1 MKNKVLKNSFWLIYD
16 KVFRLLGIVI
26 FNLLLA
32 NNLGADFVGEY
43 HFIIAVSYIFY
54 AISLFGLNDI
64 LIKELVG
71 LNFIKYPDMSFSIMF
86 LSSPPSKSN
95 LPFFIPSEFSNVI
108 SFISEINRSSGKL
121 PISRL
126 DFIESLRDIF
136 RPLI

>member
-1 MKNKVLKNSFWLIYD
+1 MKNKVLKYSFWLIYD

-71 LNFIKYPDMSFSIMF
+71 LKYSIK
-86 LSSPPSKSN
+86 
-95 LPFFIPSEFSNVI
+95 
-108 SFISEINRSSGKL
+108 
-121 PISRL
+121 
-126 DFIESLRDIF
+126 
-136 RPLI
+136 